1 MQNAS
6 KKAVALVA
14 EMPLEQYSA
23 PENFGLRAATERYI
37 ESFGAAASQVSDAV
51 KMKNQQIPWRQIEET
66 RHQLVHRYVDTSDR
80 LVWNIATEHAPRLL
94 TQIEELLGSRS
105 KT

>member
-6 KKAVALVA
+6 RKAVALVA
-14 EMPLEQYSA
+14 EMPLEQFSA

-37 ESFGAAASQVSDAV
+37 ESFGAAALHVSDAV
-51 KMKNQQIPWRQIEET
+51 KTKNQHIPWQEIE
-66 RHQLVHRYVDTSDR
+66 QLRSQLLHRYMDTSDR

-94 TQIEELLGSRS
+94 TQIDELLGGRS
-105 KT
+105 

>member
-6 KKAVALVA
+6 RKAVALVA

-37 ESFGAAASQVSDAV
+37 ESFGAAARHISDAV
-51 KMKNQQIPWRQIEET
+51 KTKNQHIPWRQIEET
-66 RHQLVHRYVDTSDR
+66 RYQLVHRYMDTNDR
-80 LVWNIATEHAPRLL
+80 EIWNIATEHAPRLL
-94 TQIEELLGSRS
+94 TQIEKLLESRS
-105 KT
+105 